1 MARYTLGVNWDNQS
15 IHACVVKA
23 TMSEFTIE
31 KLLRFQRELDEN
43 GQALNHVTDDVKT
56 VLKDLGM
63 TLDTC
68 IVSLPESEVMHRQ
81 LMRPFSD
88 RKKIAGTIQAEMETL
103 LPFGESDLE
112 VDFVLAGK
120 NPGELTIVDA
130 VAARSSSVRN
140 LVAGLKNIGLDP
152 VIVDAPSGALV
163 AGAKNVFDL
172 ASDSNYI
179 ILYMGWHEST
189 FAILHGNHL
198 AHIGALPFGF
208 KRILTDLDSD
218 GDFSNDQPYD
228 KQFHQGIRA
237 GKRLNPLIRELL
249 IALERVGQR
258 QDEYVL
264 IPTGYTQRIED
275 LAECFEGAGGITVE
289 IPPAREA
296 VSDGSINDILKSFMA
311 VSLALRGVDSSDS
324 INFRQGDLAYTRKLE
339 NLKGYARAWAK
350 PLAILIILWIAWL
363 GLDVYFKSQL
373 KDEIVAKIRKEF
385 TAVMPQGT
393 PMVAP
398 VQQMQQHLAALSSKS
413 GIFVETPQD
422 TPLQILHDVSLKFT
436 RDIEITLD
444 IITIDENSITLAGDT
459 QSYDNVERI
468 KGKLGELEYI
478 TDVKIVSANV
488 DKQDQRVKFKL
499 ICKKGSAG

>member
-1 MARYTLGVNWDNQS
+1 MARYTLGVNWDNLS
-15 IHACVVKA
+15 IHACIVKA

-43 GQALNHVTDDVKT
+43 GQALNHVMDDVET
-56 VLKDLGM
+56 MLQDLGM

-88 RKKIAGTIQAEMETL
+88 RKKIAGTIQTEMETL
-103 LPFGESDLE
+103 LPFGESDLV

-130 VAARSSSVRN
+130 VAARASSVKN
-140 LVAGLKNIGLDP
+140 IVAGLKHIGLDP
-152 VIVDAPSGALV
+152 VIVDASSVALA

-179 ILYMGWHEST
+179 TLYMGWHEST

-208 KRILTDLDSD
+208 KRILTDLAND
-218 GDFSNDQPYD
+218 GDSSYDQPYD
-228 KQFHQGIRA
+228 KQSQPGISA

-249 IALERVGQR
+249 IALERLGQR
-258 QDEYVL
+258 RDEYVL
-264 IPTGYTQRIED
+264 IPTGYAQRIED
-275 LAECFEGAGGITVE
+275 LAAGFEGTGGITVE
-289 IPPAREA
+289 IPPPKKA
-296 VSDGSINDILKSFMA
+296 VSAEPTNDMLKSFLA

-324 INFRQGDLAYTRKLE
+324 INFRQGELAYTRKLE
-339 NLKGYARAWAK
+339 NMKEYARAWAK
-350 PLAILIILWIAWL
+350 PLAVLIILWIAWL

-373 KDEIVAKIRKEF
+373 KGDIVAKTRKEF

-398 VQQMQQHLAALSSKS
+398 VQQMQQRLEVLSSKS
-413 GIFVETPQD
+413 GIFIETPQD
-422 TPLQILHDVSLKFT
+422 TPLQILHDVSAKLT
-436 RDIEITLD
+436 RDIELTLD

-468 KGKLGELEYI
+468 KGKLGGLEYI

-499 ICKKGSAG
+499 ICKKRSAG